1 MINLLSA
8 ATSTPKHAFKTTD
21 LSNALMHKL
30 SPELINTLNSLGVDQ
45 RYSVMD
51 NYPDFLAGKPMNAR
65 SSTTELGV
73 GATKRCIEEWQGDPS
88 RIGLIR
94 CFPVWPRKSWDKLT
108 DSCPDHF
115 APSACKLKAVRC
127 YSNPL
132 KSLNGISPPIQESW
146 QWS

>member
-30 SPELINTLNSLGVDQ
+30 SPHLLNTLNSLGVDQ

-65 SSTTELGV
+65 SSTTELGL
-73 GATKRCIEEWQGDPS
+73 GATKRCIEERQGAPT
-88 RIGLIR
+88 RIGPLVG
-94 CFPVWPRKSWDKLT
+94 P
-108 DSCPDHF
+108 PDT
-115 APSACKLKAVRC
+115 PDPMLAC
-127 YSNPL
+127 
-132 KSLNGISPPIQESW
+132 
-146 QWS
+146 